1 MFKFFKRKPHKKVTH
16 EKLSYLEHLQRQN
29 FIEELGL
36 KELTEEKQTELL
48 TTMTESILKRIT
60 IRVLEQL
67 SKKEKKE
74 FDEVRV
80 TADPDKINEF
90 LREKIDNYDQM
101 LQEVIS
107 EFKEE
112 MKTTMHGLQADLA
125 E

>member
-1 MFKFFKRKPHKKVTH
+1 MTH
-16 EKLSYLEHLQRQN
+16 EKLSYLHLQRQN

-36 KELTEEKQTELL
+36 KGLPEEKQTGLF

-74 FDEVRV
+74 FDQVRE

-112 MKTTMHGLQADLA
+112 MKTTMQGLQDDLGK
-125 E
+125 